1 MGFLK
6 IPKKISLIFKIYKL
20 IVPESLKHSNK
31 YLIDFL
37 KKKNSKIQI
46 FSNFQ
51 FHSFEFHFIDKKN
64 FFLKKWNKTEKKT
77 RKKQVTVGPDG
88 ESSLRDLTRGGTR
101 GRVK

>member
-6 IPKKISLIFKIYKL
+6 IPKKNSLIFKIYKL

-31 YLIDFL
+31 FLIDL
-37 KKKNSKIQI
+37 KKKFQNSN

-64 FFLKKWNKTEKKT
+64 FKKKNEINQKKT